1 MEIYCLKCKEKREIP
16 ETTAVF
22 TANGVPGT
30 RGVCPECG
38 TNVFKMGATPAHDG
52 MEKPVIEKK
61 ATKAAAKT
69 SKKAKKGSKP
79 SAKISRRRKS
89 SVGPN
94 FADRISM
101 DGLGKPL
108 VIVES
113 PAKAQTIGR
122 FLGNKYKVVASYGHV
137 RDLLASRLSV
147 DPENDFAP
155 EYRVPNDK
163 SKLVKKI
170 AEIAE
175 KSPEVYLATD
185 PDREGESIAWHLMES
200 ADIPE
205 NKTKRVVFHEITKP
219 AIDAAFKNA
228 RTLDMDLVDAQQAR
242 RILDRLVG
250 YKVSPL
256 LWNKVRSRLSAGRV
270 QSVAVR
276 LVVERE
282 REIQNFVPVEYWV
295 VSAVFH
301 QVGHNAQYEAKLLK
315 IDAVDLNLGNENDT
329 LATVADMKQ
338 ANYKLAEKKQSTRR
352 NRPSAPYITSTLQ
365 QDASSRLGFLANRTM
380 MVAQQLY
387 EGIKLSGSEETGL
400 ITYMRTDS
408 VNVSTQAISEVR
420 SFIANEY
427 GEDYLPAKPAQYR
440 TRAKT
445 AQEAHEAI
453 RPTSVYRTPDKM
465 QPFLTPEQH
474 RLYTIIWQ
482 RFVASQMEPQ
492 VVETLSLDIAGQSV
506 AHQYLLRA
514 TASQTVF
521 PGFRSVYPPANSDN
535 SENPEM
541 VRLFK
546 EILEEGKEQILD
558 DLNYEQKFT
567 QPPSR
572 YSEASLIMTLE
583 ENDIGRPSTYAPIIS
598 TIQTRGYVE
607 RQKRML
613 VPTEIGFIVN
623 DLLVEFFP
631 EIVDIKFTSR
641 MEEELDEIAEGNAEW
656 VEVLQEFY
664 TPFEKRLDYAA
675 ENMPNRKPAPKEI
688 GRACP
693 ECGQPL
699 VMRSGRFGD
708 FISCSTFP
716 ACRYTENIPVKLD
729 MVCPSCQEGEVIQ
742 KRTKQGKIFYG
753 CSRYPEC
760 EFASWQKP
768 MEESCP
774 SCGGLLTEKSADNAV
789 CTDCKLTFPQING
802 KLV

>member
-22 TANGVPGT
+22 TANGLPGT
-30 RGVCPECG
+30 RGVCPVCG
-38 TNVFKMGATPAHDG
+38 TNVFKMGATPAHEG
-52 MEKPVIEKK
+52 MEKPVVVKK
-61 ATKAAAKT
+61 A
-69 SKKAKKGSKP
+69 SKS
-79 SAKISRRRKS
+79 SAKSSRSTKGGKKS
-89 SVGPN
+89 SSKSSQSGRSARGAN

-147 DPENDFAP
+147 DPENNFEP

-205 NKTKRVVFHEITKP
+205 EKTKRVVFHEITKP

-250 YKVSPL
+250 YKVSPI
-256 LWNKVRSRLSAGRV
+256 LWRKVRSRLSAGRV

-295 VSAVFH
+295 VSAIFH
-301 QVGHNAQYEAKLLK
+301 QAGHDEQYEAKLLK
-315 IDAVDLNLGNENDT
+315 INDQDLELNNEKDT
-329 LATVADMKQ
+329 LATVADMKE
-338 ANYKLAEKKQSTRR
+338 AKYKLAEKKLNSRR
-352 NRPSAPYITSTLQ
+352 NRPVAPYITSTMQ
-365 QDASSRLGFLANRTM
+365 QDASSRLGFLASRTM

-408 VNVSTQAISEVR
+408 VNVSAQAIAEVR
-420 SFIANEY
+420 DYIAKEY
-427 GEDYLPAKPAQYR
+427 GESYLPEKAQVYK

-453 RPTSVYRTPDKM
+453 RPTSVHRTPEKM
-465 QPFLTPEQH
+465 RAFLTPEQH
-474 RLYTIIWQ
+474 RLYTLIWQ
-482 RFVASQMEPQ
+482 RFVASQMEAQ
-492 VVETLSLDIAGQSV
+492 LVETLSLDITGQSQT
-506 AHQYLLRA
+506 HNYLLRA

-521 PGFRSVYPPANSDN
+521 EGFRKVYPTANPEN
-535 SENPEM
+535 NENPEL
-541 VRLFK
+541 VKLFK
-546 EILEEGKEQILD
+546 DVLKEGAEQILD

-567 QPPSR
+567 QPPAR
-572 YSEASLIMTLE
+572 FSEASLILMLE

-607 RQKRML
+607 RQGRTLK
-613 VPTEIGFIVN
+613 PTEVGFIVN

-641 MEEELDEIAEGNAEW
+641 MEEELDEIAEGKADW
-656 VEVLQEFY
+656 VKVLQEFY

-693 ECGQPL
+693 DCGEPL

-716 ACRYTENIPVKLD
+716 ACRYTENIPVTLE
-729 MVCPSCQEGEVIQ
+729 MACPVCQDGDVVQ
-742 KRTKQGKIFYG
+742 KRTKRGKTFYG

-768 MEESCP
+768 IQEPCP
-774 SCGGLLTEKSADNAV
+774 SCGGLLTEKSNDEVV
-789 CTDCKLTFPQING
+789 CTECKLTFPQIDG

>member
-16 ETTAVF
+16 ETMAVF
-22 TANGVPGT
+22 TANGLPGT
-30 RGVCPECG
+30 RGVCPVCS
-38 TNVFKMGATPAHDG
+38 TKVFKMGATPAHEG
-52 MEKPVIEKK
+52 LEKPVIEKK
-61 ATKAAAKT
+61 ARKTTPKDT
-69 SKKAKKGSKP
+69 SK
-79 SAKISRRRKS
+79 RKS
-89 SVGPN
+89 RAKSSSKSSGRGRSGKGAN

-122 FLGNKYKVVASYGHV
+122 FLGNNYKVVASYGHV

-147 DPENDFAP
+147 DPENNFAP

-170 AEIAE
+170 TEIADA
-175 KSPEVYLATD
+175 SPEVFLATD

-200 ADIPE
+200 VGIPE
-205 NKTKRVVFHEITKP
+205 DKTKRVVFHEITKT
-219 AIDAAFKNA
+219 AVDEAFKNA

-250 YKVSPL
+250 YKVSPI
-256 LWNKVRSRLSAGRV
+256 LWQKVRSRLSAGRV

-295 VSAVFH
+295 VSAIFH
-301 QVGHNAQYEAKLLK
+301 QEGHDAQYEAKLLK
-315 IDAVDLNLGNENDT
+315 IDAEDLELGNEKDT
-329 LATVADMKQ
+329 LATVAEMQSAK
-338 ANYKLAEKKQSTRR
+338 YTLADKKQSSRR

-365 QDASSRLGFLANRTM
+365 QDASSRLGFLASRTM
-380 MVAQQLY
+380 MIAQQLY
-387 EGIKLSGSEETGL
+387 EGIKLSGTEETGL

-408 VNVSTQAISEVR
+408 VNVSAQAITEVR
-420 SFIANEY
+420 DYIKQSY
-427 GEDYLPAKPAQYR
+427 GEKYLPAKPALYR
-440 TRAKT
+440 RRAKS

-453 RPTSVYRTPDKM
+453 RPTSVHRTPEKM
-465 QPFLTPEQH
+465 KAFLTPEQH
-474 RLYTIIWQ
+474 RLYTLVWQ

-492 VVETLSLDIAGQSV
+492 VVETLSLDIEGLSQD
-506 AHQYLLRA
+506 HQYLLRA
-514 TASQTVF
+514 TASHTVF
-521 PGFRSVYPPANSDN
+521 PGFRAVYPVSSN
-535 SENPEM
+535 ENGENTEM
-541 VRLFK
+541 VKLFK
-546 EILEEGKEQILD
+546 EVLEQGKTQVLD
-558 DLNYEQKFT
+558 KLNYEQKFT

-572 YSEASLIMTLE
+572 FSEASLILMLE

-607 RQKRML
+607 RQGRML
-613 VPTEIGFIVN
+613 KPTEIGFIVN

-631 EIVDIKFTSR
+631 EIVDITFTSR
-641 MEEELDEIAEGNAEW
+641 MEEELDEIAEGKAEW
-656 VEVLQEFY
+656 VDVMREFY
-664 TPFEKRLDYAA
+664 TPFEKRLEHAKVH
-675 ENMPNRKPAPKEI
+675 MPNKKPEPKEI

-693 ECGQPL
+693 TCGQAL

-716 ACRYTENIPVKLD
+716 SCRYTENIPVKLE
-729 MVCPSCQEGEVIQ
+729 MPCPVCQEGDVLQ
-742 KRTKQGKIFYG
+742 KRTKQGRLFFG

-760 EFASWQKP
+760 DFASWQKP
-768 MEESCP
+768 MVESCP
-774 SCGGLLTEKSADNAV
+774 SCGGLLTEKSSDEAQ
-789 CTDCKLTFPQING
+789 CTKCKLTFPQIDG